1 MKIPTWTL
9 KIFISVVPIIYSFQ
23 GFSQG
28 KFELSGGVGIP
39 ELINMKLKY
48 GQNIQVGAS
57 AGFLPIEWFGETVVD
72 WTVSTE
78 ISYHFAG
85 KSKFVEQP
93 TWYISG
99 ELSYFDLGIM
109 EPYEGYDLAFCP
121 RIGKTISFSKK
132 TGINLDAGMFLPL
145 SKSSAYS
152 TYDFKVLF
160 SGNICIFI
168 RL

>member
-1 MKIPTWTL
+1 MRTSTL
-9 KIFISVVPIIYSFQ
+9 VIRVLISAILMIYSYQ
-23 GFSQG
+23 GFAQS

-39 ELINMKLKY
+39 ELINMKLNY

-57 AGFLPIEWFGETVVD
+57 VGFLPIEWFGETVVD
-72 WTVSTE
+72 WTISAE

-85 KSKFVEQP
+85 KSKLIEQS

-99 ELSYFDLGIM
+99 ALGYYDLGIIV
-109 EPYEGYDLAFCP
+109 PYEDYNIAFNP
-121 RIGKTISFSKK
+121 RVGRTINFSKK
-132 TGINLDAGMFLPL
+132 TGIKMDAGAFLPL
-145 SKSSAYS
+145 SKSPTNS

-160 SGNICIFI
+160 SGNISFFI

>member
-1 MKIPTWTL
+1 MRPSTLAL
-9 KIFISVVPIIYSFQ
+9 KIFISIGSIIYGYQ

-39 ELINMKLKY
+39 ELINMKLNY

-57 AGFLPIEWFGETVVD
+57 MGFLPMEWFGETVVD
-72 WTVSTE
+72 WTFSTE

-99 ELSYFDLGIM
+99 ELGYFDLGIM
-109 EPYEGYDLAFCP
+109 EPYEGYDIAFCP
-121 RIGKTISFSKK
+121 RIGRTINFSKK
-132 TGINLDAGMFLPL
+132 TGVKIDAGVFLPL
-145 SKSSAYS
+145 SKSSTYN

-160 SGNICIFI
+160 SGNIGFFI